1 MTFTITNILS
11 KAFEDINSS
20 GNLSITKSD
29 IEYCLMEAIKKDR
42 SYIHMHDVHLN
53 SQEEL
58 KFFKL
63 IDNLKKGMPLA
74 YVLGYQEFYNTKFFV
89 NDNVLIPRQD
99 TEIIISKAIKA
110 GDKIYKK
117 YGNTTIID
125 VGSGSGC
132 IGLSIAAER
141 KNWNIILTE
150 KYQEAFEMLNKNYIS
165 NNYKNCELIM
175 CDWLTAFNENIADI
189 IISNPPYIEKGS
201 PYIQE
206 SVKKYEP
213 ERALYSKDKGLYD
226 IKRIITESRKTLKT
240 NGLLILENGFD
251 QNSAVRKILETN
263 YFKDID
269 VILDYNNIKRFT
281 LSKNS

>member
-1 MTFTITNILS
+1 
-11 KAFEDINSS
+11 
-20 GNLSITKSD
+20 
-29 IEYCLMEAIKKDR
+29 
-42 SYIHMHDVHLN
+42 
-53 SQEEL
+53 
-58 KFFKL
+58 
-63 IDNLKKGMPLA
+63 
-74 YVLGYQEFYNTKFFV
+74 
-89 NDNVLIPRQD
+89 
-99 TEIIISKAIKA
+99 
-110 GDKIYKK
+110 
-117 YGNTTIID
+117 
-125 VGSGSGC
+125 
-132 IGLSIAAER
+132 
-141 KNWNIILTE
+141 
-150 KYQEAFEMLNKNYIS
+150 
-165 NNYKNCELIM
+165 M

-189 IISNPPYIEKGS
+189 IISNPPYIEKGA